1 MEEEYLAAEEQFFIF
16 QDFFDF
22 TTIIDYLKCDV
33 INKYNKSVDEG
44 VKWLISLLDENLII
58 ICKKNPARNRF
69 CYITECIFAKRE
81 DGILSEIIFEVGFD
95 VSFNIN
101 NIYFMVHEKNA
112 VWYKDTHRISIYN
125 YDKGFKSKLSDKR
138 W

>member
-81 DGILSEIIFEVGFD
+81 MEFYLKLYSRSDLMYRLILITFILWCMKRTRFGIRILTEFQYIIM
-95 VSFNIN
+95 I
-101 NIYFMVHEKNA
+101 
-112 VWYKDTHRISIYN
+112 
-125 YDKGFKSKLSDKR
+125 KGLNQS
-138 W
+138 